1 MRACACVRACV
12 RACVGRRVG
21 GSVGGCVR
29 AWVRACACVQAR
41 CAYACKRAVRM
52 RVSAL
57 CGASRDAHP
66 SSPARRSACSKSGGP
81 INCTAEAHTRA
92 VRGVERKWGDS
103 WCEADGTEG

>member
-1 MRACACVRACV
+1 MCVRACV
-12 RACVGRRVG
+12 RACVLACVRACVRGSVGRW
-21 GSVGGCVR
+21 VGGCVR
-29 AWVRACACVQAR
+29 ARVGARARVRA
-41 CAYACKRAVRM
+41 
-52 RVSAL
+52 SAL